1 MEASSN
7 SEIEHLKKQN
17 KLFHIKSKYI
27 LLEIFNYIFKIKLFK
42 ILKPNNSLKKRINI
56 DIKDYKECSVLYS
69 SIEIEVIPVAD
80 INDLFI
86 NIKKGKDKHV
96 PFINIK
102 KGEEKYY
109 HIYFDNNITQEVK
122 INYLREDD
130 KVKVIKIKIDYQIK
144 SFNNLFDNCK
154 SKIL

>member
-122 INYLREDD
+122 RNYLREDD